1 MVKSW
6 ETLQNV
12 HFKSSTYDT
21 VSYIY
26 GNILQLGVWSE
37 LEKASQDI
45 VAVLTGLC

>member
-1 MVKSW
+1 MVKIW

-12 HFKSSTYDT
+12 QFKSNTYGT

-26 GNILQLGVWSE
+26 GNILQLGVSPE